1 VVTRSQLNG
10 FMVSKS
16 GLCNECHPADII
28 VGQRISMSPRK
39 IRQFGTQPGGIGMG
53 ITGSLILGGTSITG
67 VTTCDTGTLTLTG

>member
-1 VVTRSQLNG
+1 
-10 FMVSKS
+10 MVSKS

-67 VTTCDTGTLTLTG
+67 DGSITGATTCDTGTLTLTG